1 MTEQK
6 PKSGRG
12 RRPRTTYADQPD
24 DVVVIKKYANRRLY
38 NTASSSYVTLDNLCQ
53 MIKDGDDFVVF
64 DAKTG
69 EDITRAV
76 LTQIIVE
83 EEAKGQ
89 NMLPINFLRQ
99 LIRFYGD
106 SLQMVVP
113 SYLEQAMINFA
124 ENQDSTRNYMQQT
137 LGGLFSFQ
145 KFEDLSK
152 QNMAMF
158 EQAMKMFMP
167 PPPAAAPGPD
177 APPPTPG
184 ANEDASKSANEDA
197 AIPTLKAQVDLLQR
211 QLDALSDK
219 KA

>member
-6 PKSGRG
+6 PKTGRG

-38 NTASSSYVTLDNLCQ
+38 NTASSGYVTLDNLCQ

-113 SYLEQAMINFA
+113 SYLEQAMSNFA
-124 ENQDSTRNYMQQT
+124 ENQDTTRNYMQET

-167 PPPAAAPGPD
+167 PPPSATPAPDTPSAAGT
-177 APPPTPG
+177 PPP
-184 ANEDASKSANEDA
+184 ADDAT
-197 AIPTLKAQVDLLQR
+197 ILTLKAQVDLLQR

-219 KA
+219 KS

>member
-6 PKSGRG
+6 PKTGRG

-38 NTASSSYVTLDNLCQ
+38 NTASSGYVTLDNLCQ

-113 SYLEQAMINFA
+113 SYLEQAMSNFA
-124 ENQDSTRNYMQQT
+124 ENQDTTRNYMQET

-167 PPPAAAPGPD
+167 PPPSD
-177 APPPTPG
+177 APAPDTPTAAGTPPP
-184 ANEDASKSANEDA
+184 ADDA
-197 AIPTLKAQVDLLQR
+197 AISTLKAQVDLLQR
-211 QLDALSDK
+211 QLDALSGK
-219 KA
+219 KS

>member
-1 MTEQK
+1 
-6 PKSGRG
+6 
-12 RRPRTTYADQPD
+12 
-24 DVVVIKKYANRRLY
+24 
-38 NTASSSYVTLDNLCQ
+38 

-113 SYLEQAMINFA
+113 SYLEQAMSNFA
-124 ENQDSTRNYMQQT
+124 ENQDSTRNYMQET

-167 PPPAAAPGPD
+167 PTPTAAPGAD
-177 APPPTPG
+177 VPPPP
-184 ANEDASKSANEDA
+184 AQNAHDSANEDA
-197 AIPTLKAQVDLLQR
+197 AISTLKAQVDLLQR

-219 KA
+219 KP

>member
-1 MTEQK
+1 M
-6 PKSGRG
+6 
-12 RRPRTTYADQPD
+12 
-24 DVVVIKKYANRRLY
+24 VIKKYANRRLY
-38 NTASSSYVTLDNLCQ
+38 NTASSGYVTLDNLCQ

-113 SYLEQAMINFA
+113 SYLEQAMSNFA
-124 ENQDSTRNYMQQT
+124 ENQDTTRNYMQET

-167 PPPAAAPGPD
+167 PPPSATPAPDTPTAAGT
-177 APPPTPG
+177 PPP
-184 ANEDASKSANEDA
+184 ADDA
-197 AIPTLKAQVDLLQR
+197 AISTLKAQVDLLQR

-219 KA
+219 KS

>member
-1 MTEQK
+1 MTEKK
-6 PKSGRG
+6 PKTGRG

-38 NTASSSYVTLDNLCQ
+38 NTASSGYVTLDNLCQ

-113 SYLEQAMINFA
+113 SYLEQAMSNFA
-124 ENQDSTRNYMQQT
+124 ENQDTTRNYMQET

-167 PPPAAAPGPD
+167 PPSATPARDTPTAAGT
-177 APPPTPG
+177 PPP
-184 ANEDASKSANEDA
+184 ADDA
-197 AIPTLKAQVDLLQR
+197 AISTLKAQVDLLQR

-219 KA
+219 KS

>member
-6 PKSGRG
+6 PKTGRG

-38 NTASSSYVTLDNLCQ
+38 NTASSGYVTLDNLCQ

-113 SYLEQAMINFA
+113 SYLEQAMSNFA
-124 ENQDSTRNYMQQT
+124 ENQDTTRNYMQET

-158 EQAMKMFMP
+158 EQAMKMFVP
-167 PPPAAAPGPD
+167 PPPSATPAPDTPTAAGT
-177 APPPTPG
+177 PPP
-184 ANEDASKSANEDA
+184 ADDA
-197 AIPTLKAQVDLLQR
+197 AISTLKAQVDLLQR

-219 KA
+219 KS

>member
-6 PKSGRG
+6 PKTGRG

-38 NTASSSYVTLDNLCQ
+38 NTASSGYVTLDNLCQ
-53 MIKDGDDFVVF
+53 MIKDGDDLVVF

-113 SYLEQAMINFA
+113 SYLEQAMSNFA
-124 ENQDSTRNYMQQT
+124 ENQDTTRNYMQET
-137 LGGLFSFQ
+137 FGGLFSFQ

-167 PPPAAAPGPD
+167 PPSATPAPDTPTAAGT
-177 APPPTPG
+177 PPPP
-184 ANEDASKSANEDA
+184 DDA
-197 AIPTLKAQVDLLQR
+197 AISTLKAQVVLLQR

-219 KA
+219 KS

>member
-1 MTEQK
+1 
-6 PKSGRG
+6 
-12 RRPRTTYADQPD
+12 
-24 DVVVIKKYANRRLY
+24 
-38 NTASSSYVTLDNLCQ
+38 

-113 SYLEQAMINFA
+113 SYLEQAMSNFA
-124 ENQDSTRNYMQQT
+124 ENQDTTRNYMQET

-152 QNMAMF
+152 QNMEMF

-167 PPPAAAPGPD
+167 PPPSATPAPDTPTAAGT
-177 APPPTPG
+177 PPP
-184 ANEDASKSANEDA
+184 ADDA
-197 AIPTLKAQVDLLQR
+197 AISTLKAQVDLLQR

-219 KA
+219 KS